1 MEITISIPDELVS
14 AAQLSGLP
22 AEAYVERLLGKI
34 AAASAARSRDREQLR
49 AELAAD
55 WDHYQSTGLHLDEDE
70 VDGWLARLQTGEN
83 VEPPPLHV

>member
-14 AAQLSGLP
+14 AAQSSGVP

-49 AELAAD
+49 AELESD

-70 VDGWLARLQTGEN
+70 VDG
-83 VEPPPLHV
+83 